1 MQFVKSNLEPIIFNI
16 DGHEYPARLPFK
28 ALAELE
34 ELTKSSFMV
43 LFDKF
48 ATGGFTSSDL
58 LNILYVALKHG
69 GVELNFDDLL
79 DMEISSELLRTM
91 MTEITNLLN
100 RSQKVVSQLQDH
112 KEKEK
117 KTK

>member
-1 MQFVKSNLEPIIFNI
+1 MQFVKSNLEPILFEIN
-16 DGHEYPARLPFK
+16 GVKYPARLPFK

-48 ATGGFTSSDL
+48 ATGGFVSSDL

-69 GVELNFDDLL
+69 GVEIELNDLM
-79 DMEISSELLRTM
+79 DMEISSELLREVM
-91 MTEITNLLN
+91 NEISNLLN
-100 RSQKVVSQLQDH
+100 RTQKVVSQLQDN
-112 KEKEK
+112 EPEK